1 MFKRKHIKSLLS
13 GLVLVLLCGSLVS
26 SLMANEPTSPV
37 AKDVEAAKRT
47 AKAKAGG
54 EDETLLVPKDV
65 YISGTGLVEP
75 RERESKISSA
85 TSGVIREI
93 FVNEGDFVEQ
103 GAALARLDDELE
115 RARVDAAQ
123 AEVEL
128 AEAQLAKARRGNRSS
143 EIEELMASARA
154 VEAQRDQAE
163 RELER
168 QQQLFDS
175 KVIPKDALDRSIA
188 TRDQLQ
194 AQLKS
199 AQARAQT
206 SRLGAR
212 IEDINIARAQLKS
225 AQARLAQSQ
234 QELARR
240 KIMAPF
246 AGEVLQLKFR
256 LGEFY
261 QPGAEPLLLL
271 GDTRTLRVRLDVDER
286 DIAKLAIGQRAQIQ
300 AISAPEK
307 LFEGVVSEIGER
319 MGRKNVR
326 SDDPRDRV
334 DTKILEVMISLDR
347 SEGLVPGLRV
357 RGYLFKPKA

>member
-1 MFKRKHIKSLLS
+1 MFKRRYIKPLLS
-13 GLVLVLLCGSLVS
+13 GLVLVLLCGSLIS
-26 SLMANEPTSPV
+26 SLLASEPTSPGP
-37 AKDVEAAKRT
+37 KDLEAAKRT

-54 EDETLLVPKDV
+54 VDETLIVPRDA

-75 RERESKISSA
+75 REREAKVSSA

-93 FVNEGDFVEQ
+93 FVKEGQFVEQ
-103 GAALARLDDELE
+103 GAPLARLDDEIE
-115 RARVDAAQ
+115 RARVEAAQ

-128 AEAQLAKARRGNRSS
+128 AQAQLARQRRGNRRS
-143 EIEELMASARA
+143 EIEELEASARA
-154 VEAQRDQAE
+154 IEAQRDQAQ

-188 TRDQLQ
+188 SRDQLQ

-199 AQARAQT
+199 AQARALTARQ
-206 SRLGAR
+206 GAR
-212 IEDINIARAQLKS
+212 VEDIDIARAQLKS
-225 AQARLAQSQ
+225 AQARLAQAK
-234 QELARR
+234 QELDRR
-240 KIMAPF
+240 QIMAPF

-261 QPGAEPLLLL
+261 QPGGEPLLLL

-286 DIAKLAIGQRAQIQ
+286 DIAKLAKGQRAQIQ
-300 AISAPEK
+300 AISAPDQ

-326 SDDPRDRV
+326 SDDPRERV
-334 DTKILEVMISLDR
+334 DTKILEVMITLDD
-347 SEGLVPGLRV
+347 SQGLVPGLRV